1 MADDSPRTRAI
12 VPSFPGST
20 KGGID
25 VWIRVVR
32 DQART
37 KLCFNLIC
45 GIAPAA
51 RPAAMRAAV
60 RAGNVARDVAILAG
74 TKPLPYED
82 DDYAERRLS
91 TLFWLWTDP
100 AVD

>member
-1 MADDSPRTRAI
+1 MADDSTRNRAI

-32 DQART
+32 DHART

-60 RAGNVARDVAILAG
+60 RAGNAARDAAVLACN
-74 TKPLPYED
+74 KPLPYED
-82 DDYAERRLS
+82 DDNAERRLS
-91 TLFWLWTDP
+91 TLIWLWTYP
-100 AVD
+100 AAD